1 MGYLDGHREEAE
13 LHCTHLGWHFL
24 KNLVNHLF
32 CFKTAWGAEKHL
44 SELKQWPSCSA
55 STCYPQSILGNTHTY
70 PWWKTQHWVGVQQTF
85 AVATHIPHDQ
95 YVSDS
100 DYTVLSSK
108 FMPFAERRWE
118 WLPLNS
124 WTFAMEINMQALV
137 WRGTQSYPCLT
148 FAGHASLIP
157 RNKPDSCSFPCTNCF
172 LHPFSIKL
180 PRHNRTFGLSP
191 LCKFITP
198 DLLNLGSL
206 PSIAPWGKWNI
217 FSQKDTKGQ
226 WIFQDGHIVL
236 DMVPVGVFDWIA

>member
-1 MGYLDGHREEAE
+1 M
-13 LHCTHLGWHFL
+13 TI
-24 KNLVNHLF
+24 VF
-32 CFKTAWGAEKHL
+32 CFYMLSSKH
-44 SELKQWPSCSA
+44 
-55 STCYPQSILGNTHTY
+55 
-70 PWWKTQHWVGVQQTF
+70 PWEY
-85 AVATHIPHDQ
+85 THIPL
-95 YVSDS
+95 VENSALTWCAANLCCS
-100 DYTVLSSK
+100 YTHTSWSVCFRFRLYSSSK

-118 WLPLNS
+118 WLPLSS